1 MATWDELATEAPEL
15 AAIGRALLRRSGTGE
30 ALLAT
35 VRSEGLPRISPVYA
49 EIVEGRLLTFVGSAS
64 AKAADLAR
72 DGRYTLHTH
81 IDPESPDEFSTR
93 GRARRVDD
101 PDVRAAALAI
111 WGFDAS
117 TGYDLFELDI
127 ERALLG
133 RRATADDWPPAY
145 SAWPPSRRR

>member
-15 AAIGRALLRRSGTGE
+15 VAIGRALLRRSGTGE

-64 AKAADLAR
+64 AKAGDLAR
-72 DGRYTLHTH
+72 DALHTH
-81 IDPESPDEFSTR
+81 VDPHAPDEFSTR

-101 PDVRAAALAI
+101 PDLRAAALAI

-127 ERALLG
+127 ARALLG

-145 SAWPPSRRR
+145 AAWPASRRG